1 MGAVRTTYV
10 LLLPSMAQDAK
21 LTSNPL
27 KTFLYAYQAS
37 SFVIFEA

>member
-27 KTFLYAYQAS
+27 KYAYQAS